1 MNKHGFFTNLFM
13 SVAGVV
19 FIIGSIF
26 LFYIGI
32 KIVVDIINIKNR
44 LYKN

>member
-1 MNKHGFFTNLFM
+1 MNKYGFFTNLFM
-13 SVAGVV
+13 SVVEVV